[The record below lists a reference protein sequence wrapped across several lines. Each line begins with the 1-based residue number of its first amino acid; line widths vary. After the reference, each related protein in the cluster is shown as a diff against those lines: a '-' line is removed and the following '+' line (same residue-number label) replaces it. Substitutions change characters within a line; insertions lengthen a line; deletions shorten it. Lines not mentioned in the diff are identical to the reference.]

1 MKKVFT
7 TFIFILAAILCLTLL
22 APVTAI
28 AAEDGERV
36 LELHGP
42 DEGNG
47 RAHSAKEYAIGE
59 LQFDFYFANDETS
72 YNGIY
77 IGLGSDRIMICP
89 AFGSGWAVLRIDTVS
104 GTNLTAL
111 VDPEIL
117 TKVWY
122 TCRFV
127 YDADD
132 GETRFKLWKK
142 EEYEPEDWDITS
154 SGIREDGDEVAI
166 VKLTYYSPNSGNIA
180 YIDNVKP
187 IDSSGKLVIDEGF
200 DGYELGLIPE
210 DGEMWTGNGYSQ
222 IASVDRSII
231 VNSPAPATEVPPT
244 EVPTQAPTKEPVTNA
259 PATAVPATAD
269 PAATDEPAKATEP
282 AKQTDK
288 KGVPVYVWVIIG
300 VVAVA
305 AVAGVI
311 IGVNA
316 KKRKK

>member
-7 TFIFILAAILCLTLL
+7 TFIFILAAILSLTVL
-22 APVTAI
+22 APVNAA
-28 AAEDGERV
+28 AAEDGEKV

-42 DEGNG
+42 ETGNG

-59 LQFDFYFANDETS
+59 LQFDFYFANDESS
-72 YNGIY
+72 YSGFY

-89 AFGSGWAVLRIDTVS
+89 AFGSAWAVLRIDTVS

-111 VDPEIL
+111 ADPEIS
-117 TKVWY
+117 TQVWY
-122 TCRFV
+122 TCRFA
-127 YDADD
+127 YDSDD
-132 GETRFKLWKK
+132 GETRIKIWKK

-154 SGIREDGDEVAI
+154 SGIREDGDEVDI

-180 YIDNVKP
+180 YIDNVKL

-282 AKQTDK
+282 AKQTDN
-288 KGVPVYVWVIIG
+288 KGVPAYVWVIIG

-305 AVAGVI
+305 AIAGVI